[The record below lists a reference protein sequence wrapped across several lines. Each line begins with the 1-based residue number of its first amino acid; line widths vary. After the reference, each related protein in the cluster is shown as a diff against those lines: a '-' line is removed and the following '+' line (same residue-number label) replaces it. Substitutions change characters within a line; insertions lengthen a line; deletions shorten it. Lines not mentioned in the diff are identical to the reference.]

1 MSEPVAIDPE
11 PFDSPTA
18 QALVGALDADLDE
31 RYAHDDDDAGE
42 VDYAFLNLLSESVA
56 PPHGTFLVAR
66 RDGVP
71 VGCGA
76 LRRHDADE
84 RTAEIKRMYVAPE
97 ARGAGIARALLV
109 ALEAEATRLG
119 YTRVVLE
126 TGIRQQEAMA
136 LYESAGYALIANY
149 GAYRNSALSR
159 CYAKDLGTSS

>member
-1 MSEPVAIDPE
+1 MSQPITIDPE

-31 RYAHDDDDAGE
+31 RYAADDDDAGE

-56 PPHGTFLVAR
+56 PPQGTFLVAR

-71 VGCGA
+71 VACGG
-76 LRRHDADE
+76 LRRHNE
-84 RTAEIKRMYVAPE
+84 RTAEIKRMYVAPD

-109 ALEAEATRLG
+109 ALEVEAVRLG

-126 TGIRQQEAMA
+126 TGIRQHEAMA
-136 LYESAGYALIANY
+136 LYESAGYSLIANY
-149 GAYRNSALSR
+149 GAYRESSLSR
-159 CYAKDLGTSS
+159 CYEKEFETSS